1 MCSSDLITLAS
12 KKQLTPQQ
20 HEKEYPRVQEL
31 PFDSERKMMTTF
43 HENFLPDGKIAAFVK
58 GAPDIVLDRCKYW
71 LLNGERK
78 ELTEADREKIMAQ
91 NSAFARSALRVLAYA
106 IRDMDTVPEKPEPE
120 EIENELT
127 FVGLTGMIDPPR
139 EEAKEA
145 IHLCKQAGIVPVMIT
160 GDYKD
165 TAYAIAEDLSMVE
178 SEDQAD
184 RKSVV

>member
-1 MCSSDLITLAS
+1 M
-12 KKQLTPQQ
+12 
-20 HEKEYPRVQEL
+20 
-31 PFDSERKMMTTF
+31 
-43 HENFLPDGKIAAFVK
+43 
-58 GAPDIVLDRCKYW
+58 LDRCKYW

-78 ELTEADREKIMAQ
+78 ELTESDREKIMAQ

-106 IRDMDTVPEKPEPE
+106 IREMDTVPKKPEPE

-145 IHLCKQAGIVPVMIT
+145 IQLCKQAGIVPVMIT

-165 TAYAIAEDLSMVE
+165 TAYAIAEDLGMVE
-178 SEDQAD
+178 SEDQAIMGRELNDLTDEHARAGKKQTRVRACQPRTQGAHCNRTAGKRRD
-184 RKSVV
+184 RRHDRRRRQRRTCH